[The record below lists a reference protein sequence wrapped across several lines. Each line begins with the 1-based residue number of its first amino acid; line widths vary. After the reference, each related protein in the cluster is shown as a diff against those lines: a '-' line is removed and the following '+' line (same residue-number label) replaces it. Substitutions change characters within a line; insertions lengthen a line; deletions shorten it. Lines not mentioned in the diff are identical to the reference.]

1 MASSVKQVLGSE
13 ATLNARFEAFKHLS
27 FLNGVVIPGGGG
39 NAFSQFTVDDD
50 VKAGMIGEY
59 SDLCRDIA
67 TASNNQL
74 TWEAVHDE
82 LLQMML
88 EDVKQYANYLPKV
101 SECRRKVGSGALAT
115 EGLRNYIKYQHEGIV
130 NMTLAYPDLEALKTM
145 AERAEEDLELQSIH
159 KLLWSNDDYH
169 CLLVKQQ
176 TPLSKASK
184 ASYQS
189 LLGEDRKEQANGM
202 SYPDNIICLEFPE
215 SNDISES
222 LPQGLVLDQ
231 VGAEKLYMLAKQYEK
246 LLDNREEGF
255 LGACK
260 KLGITSDIDKRFG
273 LLMHIYDSYYHQ
285 KSDELAINL
294 PAITVTPLI
303 SMMLAQ
309 SMGVFTHH
317 ACPNGMD
324 DTWTMQCLL
333 DAANAELD
341 HLLDVEMSEDIE
353 SLAKGFCQLLNEDTY
368 AHMFLAMYIRPEGR
382 KLAMENI
389 FGGNGLISKN
399 IPSQIMSHYTDSQ
412 QGLLDAMIQYDA
424 FRAQYRNQAAC
435 EKLAKELKSI
445 DAKTLYQSEREGLKF
460 SVYYYAA
467 MVENSIK
474 KDSFAGYVDKR
485 LMHQSS
491 LLVSGYKQQI
501 SKQELNSFYEKHK
514 TQQVLDEGL
523 LKVLERFVSGG
534 VAKSDPGL
542 ISGASVTASQQ
553 VMLFKEKVPNFGIF
567 AKQEEAKVLKTF
579 KYITA
584 HQFLAR
590 MLGMAP
596 RNIFI
601 DYKHAEPKLYD
612 SQRRAEI
619 VDEALLSELY
629 EPTTMIAKNVVAFM
643 HSHLPNE
650 LQGNQQDQELMNV
663 LYQDMAFYIA
673 ELGELEGLC
682 NAQGQLLDRQERD
695 TVIQELVDK
704 INNSNEAV

>member
-1 MASSVKQVLGSE
+1 MASSVNQILGSD
-13 ATLNARFEAFKHLS
+13 ATLNVRFEAFMHLS

-39 NAFSQFTVDDD
+39 NAYSQFTVDDD
-50 VKAGMIGEY
+50 VKANMITEY
-59 SDLCRDIA
+59 SDLCRDIVV
-67 TASNNQL
+67 ASNNQL
-74 TWEAVHDE
+74 TWEVIHDE
-82 LLQMML
+82 LLQVML
-88 EDVKQYANYLPKV
+88 EEVKQYANYLPKV
-101 SECRRKVGSGALAT
+101 SECRRSVGSGALAT
-115 EGLRNYIKYQHEGIV
+115 DGLRNYVKYQHDGIV
-130 NMTLAYPDLEALKTM
+130 NLTLAHPDSKALKEM
-145 AERAEEDLELQSIH
+145 VKSAEEDLKLQSIH
-159 KLLWSNDDYH
+159 KLLWSNEDYH

-184 ASYQS
+184 ASYRS
-189 LLGEDRKEQANGM
+189 LLGEDGKDQANDI
-202 SYPDNIICLEFPE
+202 SYPDNVICLEFPK
-215 SNDISES
+215 SNDVSES

-231 VGAEKLYMLAKQYEK
+231 VGAEKLYKHAKQYEK
-246 LLDNREEGF
+246 LLDKRSESF
-255 LGACK
+255 LGECK
-260 KLGITSDIDKRFG
+260 KLGIASNIDKRFR
-273 LLMHIYDSYYHQ
+273 LLMQIYDSYYHQ

-294 PAITVTPLI
+294 PAITITPLI

-309 SMGVFTHH
+309 SMGVFVHH
-317 ACPNGMD
+317 ACPNGID

-341 HLLDVEMSEDIE
+341 HLLDVEMTEDIE
-353 SLAKGFCQLLNEDTY
+353 SLAKGFCQILNEDTY

-389 FGGNGLISKN
+389 FGGNGLISQH
-399 IPSQIMSHYTDSQ
+399 IPSQITGRYTSSR
-412 QGLLDAMIQYDA
+412 QGLLDAMIQYDK
-424 FRAQYRNQAAC
+424 FRAQYRDQEAC
-435 EKLAKELKSI
+435 EKLAKELESS
-445 DAKTLYQSEREGLKF
+445 DAKTLYQSEREGQKF

-467 MVENSIK
+467 SVENSIK

-491 LLVSGYKQQI
+491 LLVLGYKQQI
-501 SKQELNSFYEKHK
+501 SKQELNGFYEKYK

-523 LKVLERFVSGG
+523 LKALERYVSGG

-553 VMLFKEKVPNFGIF
+553 VMLFKEKVPNFGLF

-579 KYITA
+579 KYITG

-590 MLGMAP
+590 MLGLAP
-596 RNIFI
+596 RNIFV
-601 DYKHAEPKLYD
+601 DYKQLEPKLYD

-619 VDEALLSELY
+619 VDEALLSELCK
-629 EPTTMIAKNVVAFM
+629 PTTMIAKNIVAFM
-643 HSHLPNE
+643 HSHLPSE
-650 LQGNQQDQELMNV
+650 LEGNQQDQELMNV
-663 LYQDMAFYIA
+663 LYQDMAFYVA

-682 NAQGQLLDRQERD
+682 NAQGQLLNRQERD